1 MKKISLVF
9 ALALMSSAAFSE
21 HHNHGKGLGAHSHGS
36 IELDIA
42 VEGKV
47 IEVEID
53 GPSESF
59 LGFEYKPVTD
69 KEKKSFSEAEAL
81 WTKELLTKLFVLD
94 KKLGCTTS
102 EIKFEQELEDHDKN
116 EKKEAGVHSDIEAK
130 AKITCMQELKGETLT
145 VNVKK
150 HYPKIKK
157 LTIDLVATETKKIE
171 ASNSQEIKL

>member
-1 MKKISLVF
+1 MKKISLILTLLIMSSSVF
-9 ALALMSSAAFSE
+9 AE
-21 HHNHGKGLGAHSHGS
+21 HHHGKGLGAHEHGS

-59 LGFEYKPVTD
+59 LGFEYRPVTD
-69 KEKKSFSEAEAL
+69 KEKKTFKDAEAL
-81 WTKELLTKLFVLD
+81 WTKDLLAKLFVLD
-94 KKLGCTTS
+94 KKLGCTSS
-102 EIKFEQELEDHDKN
+102 EIKFEQELEEHDKN

-130 AKITCMQELKGETLT
+130 AKITCVQELKGQTLT

-150 HYPKIKK
+150 HFSKIKK